1 MWIWNDSTYR
11 KLKGWEGLY
20 LRRMAGIAKKPRE
33 TWETYYV
40 RAIRD
45 ARKLYAQTGHAI
57 ICTRVLEQIFG
68 PEGPRPENH
77 GELSTP
83 PSSQHTDPP
92 PPGRG
97 RERPGGRGGPEGPPG
112 RGA

>member
-1 MWIWNDSTYR
+1 MWIWNGSICK

-45 ARKLYAQTGHAI
+45 ARKLYAQKGHTT
-57 ICTRVLEQIFG
+57 ICTHVLKQIFG
-68 PEGPRPENH
+68 PEGWGQQN
-77 GELSTP
+77 
-83 PSSQHTDPP
+83 
-92 PPGRG
+92 
-97 RERPGGRGGPEGPPG
+97 
-112 RGA
+112 